1 MIADHPVLTAWPPAL
16 TMGAHRSRLSRRIV
30 AVSLIL
36 GSLIGLSA
44 GLSANSLAQQQSSPP
59 GFEACPGDYVIGPED
74 VLDIAVWNNTEI
86 TRTVPVRPDG
96 KISLPLLN
104 DVQAAGSTPMQLR
117 KNLTDSLAEYIATP
131 IVSVIVREIHSF
143 KVTVIGEVK
152 TAGRYELK
160 SRATIVDLL
169 AMAGGPTDYAARG
182 KILILRQQGR
192 SIKQIPFALERLTA
206 KSGSVS
212 NAANGSDSNICLMP
226 GDIIVVP

>member
-1 MIADHPVLTAWPPAL
+1 
-16 TMGAHRSRLSRRIV
+16 MGAPGSLSCRIV

-36 GSLIGLSA
+36 VSSIGIA
-44 GLSANSLAQQQSSPP
+44 AMAFAQQQPP
-59 GFEACPGDYVIGPED
+59 PAGLEACPGDYVIGPED
-74 VLDIAVWNNTEI
+74 VLDIAVWSNTEM

-117 KNLTDSLAEYIATP
+117 KSLTDSLAEYIATP

-143 KVTVIGEVK
+143 KVTVIGQVK

-160 SRATIVDLL
+160 SRATIVDVL
-169 AMAGGPTDYAARG
+169 ALAGGPTDYAARG
-182 KILILRQQGR
+182 RILVLRQQQGG
-192 SIKQIPFALERLTA
+192 SIQQIPFALDRLTA
-206 KSGSVS
+206 KAGSAS
-212 NAANGSDSNICLMP
+212 NAPGRSDSNICLMP